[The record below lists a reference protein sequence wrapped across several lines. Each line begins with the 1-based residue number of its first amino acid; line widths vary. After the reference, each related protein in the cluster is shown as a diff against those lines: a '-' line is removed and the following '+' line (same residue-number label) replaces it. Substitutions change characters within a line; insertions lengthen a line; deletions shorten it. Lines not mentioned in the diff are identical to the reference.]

1 MNKEFVHDNITAVG
15 SNLYFAGVSVKDL
28 ATRYGTPLLV
38 LDENK
43 MRSHINEYKSAM
55 AKYFGEGSMPLYA
68 SKACSFKEIYRIV
81 DSENVGTD
89 IVSPGELYT
98 AVCAG
103 FDMSKAF
110 FHGNNKTDK
119 DVAFAMDNNIGYFVC
134 DGIEELDAI
143 QREAEA
149 REIKQKIL
157 LRIAPGIDPHT
168 HKKISTGGIDS
179 KFGSAIATGL
189 AEEMVIAALAR
200 PNVELMGY
208 HCHIGSQ
215 IFEVDPYIDAVE
227 IMTEF
232 IADMKAKHGYSAK
245 VLNLGGGFGVRYVAS
260 DPEIS
265 ITANIMQIGAKLDEK
280 CDEYGIEK
288 PVIYLE
294 PGRSLVADAGI
305 TLYEVGS
312 VKEIKGVKNY
322 VSIDGGMTDNPRFA
336 LYQSSYT
343 VIAATHVG
351 EEANFKC
358 TLAGRCCESGDIIQE
373 DILLPIVKRG
383 DIIAVLVTGA
393 YNYSMS
399 SNYNRVAR
407 PGVVIVKD
415 GESRIAVRR
424 ETYDDLI
431 SNDL

>member
-1 MNKEFVHDNITAVG
+1 MGNNLIHDNLSVIG
-15 SNLYFAGVSVKDL
+15 SNLYFAGVNVKEL
-28 ATRYGTPLLV
+28 ASRFGTPLLV
-38 LDENK
+38 LDEGK
-43 MRSHINEYKSAM
+43 MRNHINEYKEAM

-119 DVAFAMDNNIGYFVC
+119 DVSFAMDNGIGYFVC

-143 QREAEA
+143 QREAEV

-189 AEEMVIAALAR
+189 AETMVKEALAR
-200 PNVELMGY
+200 PNVELKGY

-215 IFEVDPYIDAVE
+215 IFEVDPYIDAVD

-232 IADMKAKHGYSAK
+232 IADMKAKFGFEAK
-245 VLNLGGGFGVRYVAS
+245 VLNLGGGFGVRYVSS
-260 DPEIS
+260 DPTIS
-265 ITANIMQIGAKLDEK
+265 ITENIKQIGAQLDKK
-280 CDEYGIEK
+280 CAEYSLNK
-288 PVIYLE
+288 PIIYLE
-294 PGRSLVADAGI
+294 PGRSLAADAGI

-343 VIAATHVG
+343 VLAANRMD

-373 DILLPIVKRG
+373 DIYLPKVTRG

-407 PGVVIVKD
+407 PGVVIVRD
-415 GESRIAVRR
+415 GEARIAVKR

-431 SNDL
+431 SLDL

>member
-1 MNKEFVHDNITAVG
+1 MSNKFLHDNLSSVG
-15 SNLYFAGVSVKDL
+15 SNLYFAGVSVKEL
-28 ATRYGTPLLV
+28 AMRYGTPLLV
-38 LDENK
+38 LDEGK
-43 MRSHINEYKSAM
+43 MRSHINEYKDAM
-55 AKYFGEGSMPLYA
+55 AKYFGKGSMPLYA

-81 DSENVGTD
+81 DSEEVGTD

-119 DVAFAMDNNIGYFVC
+119 DIAFAMDNGIGYFVC

-143 QREAEA
+143 QREAA
-149 REIKQKIL
+149 YREITQKIL

-189 AEEMVIAALAR
+189 AETMVKEALAR
-200 PNVELMGY
+200 SNVELMGY

-215 IFEVDPYIDAVE
+215 IFEVDPYIDAVD
-227 IMTEF
+227 IMSEF
-232 IADMKAKHGYSAK
+232 IADMKAKFGFEAK
-245 VLNLGGGFGVRYVAS
+245 VLNLGGGFGVRYVES
-260 DPEIS
+260 DPTIS
-265 ITANIMQIGAKLDEK
+265 ITENIKQIGAQLDKK
-280 CDEYGIEK
+280 CAEYNLNK
-288 PVIYLE
+288 PIIYLE
-294 PGRSLVADAGI
+294 PGRSLVADAGLTI
-305 TLYEVGS
+305 YEVGS

-343 VIAATHVG
+343 VLAATHIG

-373 DILLPIVKRG
+373 DIYLPKVTRG

-407 PGVVIVKD
+407 PGVVIVRD
-415 GESRIAVRR
+415 GESRIAVKR

-431 SNDL
+431 SLDL